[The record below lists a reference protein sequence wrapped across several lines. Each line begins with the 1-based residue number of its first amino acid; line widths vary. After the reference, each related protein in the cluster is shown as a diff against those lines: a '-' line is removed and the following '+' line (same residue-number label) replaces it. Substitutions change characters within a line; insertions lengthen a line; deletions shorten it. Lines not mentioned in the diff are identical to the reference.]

1 MWRLIMFIILCA
13 LFLFFVGVNLEHTS
27 DISIGFHTFVD
38 IPVFLI
44 TFSSFLIGM
53 LFAIPL
59 ALSFG
64 KKRKKSAKT
73 APTPSITDREGKESG
88 NTIFGKAAGKT
99 ADKVADKAAFDDA
112 AIAAIYG
119 ESGKDGN
126 KNDGVKK
133 EKSPYGID

>member
-73 APTPSITDREGKESG
+73 APTPSIADREGK
-88 NTIFGKAAGKT
+88 A
-99 ADKVADKAAFDDA
+99 ADKAAFDDA

-126 KNDGVKK
+126 KTDGGKK

>member
-1 MWRLIMFIILCA
+1 MFIILCA

-73 APTPSITDREGKESG
+73 APTPSITDREG
-88 NTIFGKAAGKT
+88 NV
-99 ADKVADKAAFDDA
+99 ADKVAGKAAFDDA

-126 KNDGVKK
+126 KTDGGKK